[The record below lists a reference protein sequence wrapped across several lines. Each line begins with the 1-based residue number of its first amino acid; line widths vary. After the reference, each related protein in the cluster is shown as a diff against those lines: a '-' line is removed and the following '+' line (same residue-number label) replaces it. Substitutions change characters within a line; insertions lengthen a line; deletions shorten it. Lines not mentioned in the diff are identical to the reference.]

1 MVYNPAKQRDS
12 LGACMDLSLDDVSW
26 VIRLVR
32 EVCDRWDD
40 PQAWRE
46 HLLRGACA
54 LMNAS
59 VGMMLTEHHGKIYHF
74 GRLSVTSV
82 VGLPEPQR
90 MLVQP
95 AIEQMQG
102 RDYQDVS
109 ENFLPGLSRL

>member
-1 MVYNPAKQRDS
+1 MDIS
-12 LGACMDLSLDDVSW
+12 LNDVSQ

-46 HLLRGACA
+46 HLLHGACA
-54 LMNAS
+54 LMNARS
-59 VGMMLTEHHGKIYHF
+59 GMMLTEHEGRMYHF

-82 VGLPEPQR
+82 VGLPAP
-90 MLVQP
+90 MKTLVQP
-95 AIEQMQG
+95 MISEMAH

-109 ENFLPGLSRL
+109 DNYIPGLTGVYDAL